1 MIRLQEYKE
10 GDIVLKDVNS
20 KRICILESGSLEV
33 VREGRTL
40 SEIDQ
45 PGSIFG
51 ELSKSWYEK
60 RCRNSCQNI
69 NKGSSC
75 RGEY

>member
-10 GDIVLKDVNS
+10 GDIVLKDGELG
-20 KRICILESGSLEV
+20 KGFCILESGSLEV

-45 PGSIFG
+45 PVPY
-51 ELSKSWYEK
+51 LV
-60 RCRNSCQNI
+60 N
-69 NKGSSC
+69 
-75 RGEY
+75 